1 MKKKIIA
8 VSVFAFIVVA
18 IIFIAC
24 ASTPYKEERAVPE
37 KSFTTSELAKFTGK
51 DGARAYVSYNGI
63 VYDITDE
70 KAWKG
75 GSHKDNN
82 AGVDITD
89 KLNKIWHGPKVMKN
103 HPVVGKL
110 VK

>member
-1 MKKKIIA
+1 MKKKI
-8 VSVFAFIVVA
+8 FAGSIFVLIVVA
-18 IIFIAC
+18 IVFIAC

-51 DGARAYVSYNGI
+51 DGNRAYVSYNGI

-70 KAWKG
+70 KTWKN
-75 GSHKDNN
+75 GSHKGND
-82 AGVDITD
+82 AGMDITD

-103 HPVVGKL
+103 HPVVGKM